1 MSFKPTSFEPD
12 VWIRGQGRGYD
23 YIGMHTDD
31 VLVLAVNPNYISNKF
46 KDTYKIKAFEAQKVH
61 LGCEYSQVRNGAT
74 NWWVMGSSTYI
85 TECLR
90 KFCALLNFTTLRKE
104 KLPCSPGDHPELD
117 LIPLL
122 CEAQHFIYQQLVG
135 MVEWAV
141 QIGRFDIRYALT
153 SLNRFL
159 AAPREGHLSW
169 LVKIF
174 GYLQSVTG
182 RRKSIVLAPEDIE
195 EIIGKGANIKAW
207 LENYPGAS

>member
-1 MSFKPTSFEPD
+1 
-12 VWIRGQGRGYD
+12 
-23 YIGMHTDD
+23 
-31 VLVLAVNPNYISNKF
+31 
-46 KDTYKIKAFEAQKVH
+46 
-61 LGCEYSQVRNGAT
+61 
-74 NWWVMGSSTYI
+74 MGSSTYI

-169 LVKIF
+169 LVKLF
-174 GYLQSVTG
+174 VYLQRVTG
-182 RRKSIVLAPEDIE
+182 RRKVIVVYTEVTKE
-195 EIIGKGANIKAW
+195 MSGKVDNVKYW
-207 LENYPGAS
+207 LENYPGASEDMDEGIPEPRGRPHSTTVHFDSDHAHDQVTHRSVSGVLCFVGSAPIS